1 MKQDRPTSR
10 VTVAALV
17 ATVLVTV
24 TTLLLVA
31 FGAWTYRSE
40 RDRRMAQLLSGI
52 DVEADQLAV
61 SLALPIWNIDR
72 AQIGKIL
79 EGLDGVPEI
88 EGVIVNGGGTTH
100 AMTRN
105 AGWQL
110 VPSNAYPDTGEL
122 LLRNRD
128 IFFSGER
135 IGSVR
140 ILATPRFVDAE
151 LQHVMLSTMSMIVG
165 VDLLLILVVWL
176 VLWRAVLRPLVSI
189 EKFAV
194 AVSQE
199 SAGCAVVPTG
209 IGFAAELESVRS
221 SIETMVRLLDE
232 RYTELQEQVAR
243 RSESEERFR
252 TIFDSV
258 NDAILIND
266 IETGAIVGVNT
277 TMSRMFGYSPE
288 EATRVDIG
296 TLSSGVRPYTGADAM
311 ERIVKAMAGEAQLFE
326 WHSKHKDG
334 HLFWTEVNLHI
345 ATIGGSRRSI
355 VVVRDITQRKQIE
368 AELLAEKNFTDTAI
382 NAMTGLFFVQNHEG
396 KNVRWNRTLGDL
408 LPKTQA
414 ERDAAPPLALIHP
427 DDRAQVA
434 ETVREVFS
442 DGYAETEARLSTDQ
456 ERHFILNGRRMEIAG
471 EPFLV
476 GTGVEITER
485 KRLQREVER
494 SAAEWKQTF
503 DTVHTPILVT
513 ERDGAIVRFNRAALE
528 LSGLAEGELAAK
540 RVGELH
546 EGEPW
551 QTAAQLVSYI
561 AGEGSG
567 TVSQTKDADG
577 RTWDLTIEHFSSP
590 GDGAERFILVL
601 WEITGIVELQESLR
615 RSETMSAMG
624 TLVAGV
630 AHEVRN
636 PLFGIS
642 ATLDAYHDELSR
654 PEYQE
659 CGETLR
665 REVNRLIHLMKE
677 LLEYG
682 KPPALS
688 IERGSIADVVDEA
701 IHSRRSAARAAQVSL
716 KNLLNGDVPTLLMDR
731 SRLRQVFENL
741 IDNAVQHSDA
751 GGEVVVSHSL
761 VEQAGRPWV
770 EYRVED
776 SGVGFAPNDLDRVFE
791 PFFTRRD
798 GGTGLGLSI
807 VQRIVQEHAGR
818 ISAANRPEGGGMI
831 TLLLPLAENTGAPRS
846 S

>member
-1 MKQDRPTSR
+1 MKIERQASR
-10 VTVAALV
+10 VTVAVLV

-31 FGAWTYRSE
+31 FGAWSYRSE

-72 AQIGKIL
+72 AQIGKVI
-79 EGLDGVPEI
+79 EGLDGIPEI
-88 EGVIVNGGGTTH
+88 ESVIVNGAGTTH

-105 AGWQL
+105 KEWRL
-110 VPSNAYPDTGEL
+110 VPANAYPTTTGL
-122 LLRNRD
+122 LIRNRN
-128 IFFSGER
+128 ILFSGER
-135 IGSVR
+135 IGSAR
-140 ILATPRFVDAE
+140 ILATSKFVDAE
-151 LQHVMLSTMSMIVG
+151 LQGVMLSTMSMIVG

-176 VLWRAVLRPLVSI
+176 VLWRFVLRPLVTI
-189 EKFAV
+189 EKYAV

-199 SAGCAVVPTG
+199 SAACAAVPTG
-209 IGFAAELESVRS
+209 VGFAAELESVRS
-221 SIETMVRLLDE
+221 SIETMVGLLDA
-232 RYTELQEQVAR
+232 RYTELQEEAAR

-258 NDAILIND
+258 NDAILVYD
-266 IETGAIVGVNT
+266 VETGAIVGVNAT
-277 TMSRMFGYSPE
+277 TSRMFGYSPE
-288 EATRVDIG
+288 ETATLDIG
-296 TLSSGVRPYTGADAM
+296 TLSSGVPPYTGAAAM
-311 ERIVKAMAGEAQLFE
+311 EKIARAMAGEAQFFE
-326 WHSKHKDG
+326 WHAKHKDG

-345 ATIGGSRRSI
+345 ATIGGMRRSI

-368 AELLAEKNFTDTAI
+368 DDLLAEKNFTDTAI
-382 NAMTGLFFVQNHEG
+382 NAMTGLFFVRNREG
-396 KNVRWNRTLGDL
+396 KVVRWNRTLGDL

-414 ERDAAPPLALIHP
+414 ERDAEPPLALIHP
-427 DDRAQVA
+427 DDRELVA
-434 ETVREVFS
+434 AKVRAAFT
-442 DGYAETEARLSTDQ
+442 DGYAETEARLNSNE
-456 ERHFILNGRRMEIAG
+456 ERHFIFNGRRVQIAG

-476 GTGVEITER
+476 GTGVEITEQ
-485 KRLQREVER
+485 KRLQRELER
-494 SAAEWKQTF
+494 SAAEWQQTF

-513 ERDGAIVRFNRAALE
+513 ERDGAIVRVNRAALT
-528 LSGLAEGELAAK
+528 LSNLSESEIAGKMIGEIGT
-540 RVGELH
+540 V
-546 EGEPW
+546 EPW

-577 RTWDLTIEHFSSP
+577 RTWDLTIEHFRTP
-590 GDGAERFILVL
+590 GEGSEHFILVL
-601 WEITGIVELQESLR
+601 WEITAIIELQESLR

-642 ATLDAYHDELSR
+642 ATLDAYYEELSR
-654 PEYQE
+654 PDYRE

-682 KPPALS
+682 KPPALT
-688 IERGSIADVVDEA
+688 IERGSIAEVVDEA
-701 IHSRRSAARAAQVSL
+701 MLSRRLAARAAHVSL
-716 KNLLNGDVPTLLMDR
+716 KSVANGDVPTLLMDR

-741 IDNAVQHSDA
+741 IDNAVQHSEA
-751 GGEVVVSHSL
+751 GSEVVISHSL
-761 VEQAGRPWV
+761 VEHAGRSWV

-776 SGVGFAPNDLDRVFE
+776 SGVGFAAGDLDRVFE

-807 VQRIVQEHAGR
+807 VQRIVQEHSGR
-818 ISAANRPEGGGMI
+818 ISASNRPEGGGII
-831 TLLLPLAENTGAPRS
+831 TLLLPIEENPR
-846 S
+846 